1 MNGKSNHSS
10 LFREGFLCLMAISP
24 SNKSTTISF
33 YGLYSYRPQKLHQNV
48 QNVSGTNEPQ
58 VSSFTTKLTVYDIH
72 LRWNFTEKMENK
84 YAHFRVPKAI
94 TFKLRPSAQPF
105 LWKWVLF
112 AWEWKIISIS
122 KAEHLPSFW
131 NRGPGE
137 LGNGL
142 LLYHYVI
149 YMVCTL
155 IEHSSRPI
163 SALEIAQLLYNS
175 FYIADE
181 IWET

>member
-1 MNGKSNHSS
+1 M
-10 LFREGFLCLMAISP
+10 
-24 SNKSTTISF
+24 
-33 YGLYSYRPQKLHQNV
+33 
-48 QNVSGTNEPQ
+48 
-58 VSSFTTKLTVYDIH
+58 
-72 LRWNFTEKMENK
+72 
-84 YAHFRVPKAI
+84 
-94 TFKLRPSAQPF
+94 
-105 LWKWVLF
+105 
-112 AWEWKIISIS
+112 ISIS
-122 KAEHLPSFW
+122 KAEHLTSFW

-142 LLYHYVI
+142 LRYHYVI

>member
-33 YGLYSYRPQKLHQNV
+33 YGLYSYRPQKWHQNV
-48 QNVSGTNEPQ
+48 QNLSGTTSCRRV
-58 VSSFTTKLTVYDIH
+58 VSLQSWQFMTSISVEISWKK
-72 LRWNFTEKMENK
+72 EKTNGPLLSSK
-84 YAHFRVPKAI
+84 TI
-94 TFKLRPSAQPF
+94 TFKMRPSAQPF

-122 KAEHLPSFW
+122 KAEHLTSFW
-131 NRGPGE
+131 NRGLGE

-142 LLYHYVI
+142 LRYHYVI

-155 IEHSSRPI
+155 IEHNSRPI
-163 SALEIAQLLYNS
+163 SALEIAQLLDNS